1 MNQDSLYF
9 FFSKIMTQR
18 QIRRKL
24 HKFEYFVIFN
34 VLLVSVDVSS
44 ISKRAIAMPKRGQLQ
59 SA

>member
-1 MNQDSLYF
+1 MA
-9 FFSKIMTQR
+9 QR

-24 HKFEYFVIFN
+24 QKFEYFVIFN